1 MVWLLSVLPHKAA
14 LMLGKGLGGLVW
26 FIDRGH
32 RKVANDNLLRAL
44 PDLNPRERGRIVI
57 EVYKN
62 LGLSLAEWGHNQ
74 GLSREALLRRVAF
87 EGFEHADRGLAKG
100 KGVLIVVAH
109 LGNWEM
115 TGAVVAARLPETVTV
130 AAQAQN
136 NKRFDQYINALR
148 SKAGMKVILAESGAA
163 QKMISTLGHN
173 KILGILADQNAGAKG
188 LMLNFFGRPCS
199 VLRSPVLLARRAGA
213 TMVCAGLVRKPGG
226 KHVLRMSPPVDL
238 GGTLAEATS
247 RWLMVFENW
256 IREDPGQWFW
266 VHRRWKEDPN
276 EKNEVSL

>member
-1 MVWLLSVLPHKAA
+1 MWVLSVLPQSAA
-14 LMLGKGLGGLVW
+14 LRLGMLLGWMVW

-32 RKVANDNLLRAL
+32 RKIANENLLRAL
-44 PDLNPRERGRIVI
+44 PDLKARERGQIVFD
-57 EVYKN
+57 VYKN

-74 GLSREALLRRVAF
+74 GLSREALLKRVAF
-87 EGFEHADRGLAKG
+87 EGFEHADHGLAKG

-115 TGAVVAARLPETVTV
+115 AGAVVAARLPGTVTV

-136 NKRFDQYINALR
+136 NRHFDQYINALR
-148 SKAGMKVILAESGAA
+148 TKAGMKVILAESGAA
-163 QKMISTLGHN
+163 QKMIRTLGEN

-188 LMLNFFGRPCS
+188 LMLNFFSRPCS

-213 TMVCAGLVRKPGG
+213 SMVCAGLVRKPGG
-226 KHVLRMSPPVDL
+226 NHILRMSPPVDL

-247 RWLMVFENW
+247 RWLKVIENW

-266 VHRRWKEDPN
+266 VHRRWKEDPD
-276 EKNEVSL
+276 EKK